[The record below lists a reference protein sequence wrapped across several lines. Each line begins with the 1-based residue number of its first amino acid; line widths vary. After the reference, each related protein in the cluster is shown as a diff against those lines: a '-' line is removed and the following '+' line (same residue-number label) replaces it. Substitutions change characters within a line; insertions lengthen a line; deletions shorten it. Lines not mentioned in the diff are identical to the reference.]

1 MSVPLGIV
9 ALLSPVA
16 LLATVL
22 WAAHHDE
29 QVNPLF
35 AYLCA
40 AWLGIFGVLAF
51 IL

>member
-1 MSVPLGIV
+1 VSAPLAVV
-9 ALLSPVA
+9 ALASPIA

-40 AWLGIFGVLAF
+40 AWLGIFGILA
-51 IL
+51 LLL